1 MDMASKADK
10 IASARKLLKSYQQK
24 KTKVD
29 KPASPAPASDF
40 TILSEPPGPTFIE
53 DAVSIEKPPDHAP
66 LIPEQPPGSVN
77 EAAKSSPQ
85 LPIFTFPADGST
97 SFSEYLGN
105 PPTPVP
111 TPPTAPGATA
121 EMSFSGMEPP
131 PPPAAEPP
139 QPAAE
144 AHPSPPPPTGTE
156 VPQEPAAGPVQ
167 DDSPPGASMASS
179 FTFAG
184 SQPSGPGSQG
194 SAASSRHSDWEY
206 VVGGQQEAAAGPDT
220 AGAQQERAEVAA
232 APAPAHL
239 TSETLRQLSDRLSQM
254 TSEGEEAEG
263 EPSAAGPP
271 ATDQRLAQRNAEL
284 AAALEAE
291 RRARAEAERT
301 LEDLRARLSELEQE
315 QESGRRAADLRL
327 EQERARLAEQARAQA
342 QTIGILV
349 AEKTE
354 LKTAAEQLQAR
365 LEEKQAECDAS
376 SSQLAAAQVQIQQLR
391 EESSR
396 AGQIEVSVQHLQSL
410 YAQADNERNRNRE
423 LCSELQE
430 ELDEARQRLRTQ
442 LDANQALTRQLAD
455 TNSRLELAEIRLT
468 QLGGGGGEG
477 ESGSGSGAEE
487 RAAAAE
493 REAAQLRAERDAAS
507 VQFREY
513 TAALSARLQ
522 QAEAARDTLTAEL
535 AARDDQATAAAAAAP
550 PPEQPRQEAAVQQT
564 PPPAVTDTER
574 RELEELRQAAA
585 GAAEETDTLR
595 RELRALSEENTRL
608 TLSSQQQAAE
618 LQEMKFT
625 VERVNSSAVDN
636 GQLAREMESDRVA
649 ASRAMAQNKQLK
661 QQLQE
666 LQDGFITLSNK
677 KLELTESLAAERQAS
692 AERARQ
698 VVELQEQLDKMTARA
713 AEADRQNMTA
723 HQVIDQLRHWEAVG
737 RHAQALQA
745 DLTAAEEKLSR
756 LGSAAPSAAGSET
769 ASGAPERP
777 PSAAGSEPLSSR
789 TQSPVPRP
797 PIEEVIRE
805 REELRARLQQFI
817 GGGAVDPAEH
827 EKLRSALA
835 QLEKRFCEVMN
846 QVAVLREERQGLE
859 HLCEQ
864 LQGETDT
871 IGDYISMYQ
880 VQRSALKQQA
890 LEREQELNTLNEDRQ
905 QLRQQLAQLQQLVS
919 QLMGGQQP
927 AAGAPPAAVPA
938 PAAPD
943 SGTSS
948 PAEPTAPSAPSEP
961 SGPPAPAEPA
971 RQQTA
976 QRILSLIEQIGASEY
991 VDGHAAPLHVCQH
1004 CRGKRVLN
1012 V

>member
-1 MDMASKADK
+1 MKTSASLEQLA
-10 IASARKLLKSYQQK
+10 
-24 KTKVD
+24 
-29 KPASPAPASDF
+29 F
-40 TILSEPPGPTFIE
+40 H
-53 DAVSIEKPPDHAP
+53 DAH
-66 LIPEQPPGSVN
+66 
-77 EAAKSSPQ
+77 SSPQ

-105 PPTPVP
+105 PPAPVP

-121 EMSFSGMEPP
+121 EMPFSGMEPP

-144 AHPSPPPPTGTE
+144 AHPSPSPPTGTE

-206 VVGGQQEAAAGPDT
+206 VVGGQQEAAAGPDA

-263 EPSAAGPP
+263 EPTAAGPP
-271 ATDQRLAQRNAEL
+271 ATDQRLAQRNSEL

-468 QLGGGGGEG
+468 QLGGGGGVG

-535 AARDDQATAAAAAAP
+535 AARDDQAAAAAAAP
-550 PPEQPRQEAAVQQT
+550 PPEQPRQEAAVQQA
-564 PPPAVTDTER
+564 PPPTVTEAER

-756 LGSAAPSAAGSET
+756 LGSAAPSAAGSEAT
-769 ASGAPERP
+769 PGAPERP
-777 PSAAGSEPLSSR
+777 PSAA
-789 TQSPVPRP
+789 
-797 PIEEVIRE
+797 
-805 REELRARLQQFI
+805 

-846 QVAVLREERQGLE
+846 QVAALREERQGLE

-871 IGDYISMYQ
+871 I
-880 VQRSALKQQA
+880 ALA
-890 LEREQELNTLNEDRQ
+890 
-905 QLRQQLAQLQQLVS
+905 
-919 QLMGGQQP
+919 
-927 AAGAPPAAVPA
+927 
-938 PAAPD
+938 
-943 SGTSS
+943 
-948 PAEPTAPSAPSEP
+948 
-961 SGPPAPAEPA
+961 
-971 RQQTA
+971 
-976 QRILSLIEQIGASEY
+976 I
-991 VDGHAAPLHVCQH
+991 
-1004 CRGKRVLN
+1004 
-1012 V
+1012 